1 MFTKTSYKAFK
12 HKAKKGMMKRVGR
25 VESRPE
31 DPSFKAVLAALEE
44 LKAELKDFHF
54 KAHGA
59 ARAGKNYN
67 SSLEHF
73 CGSGIK
79 GEGLFNK
86 ENLFVNAMSEH
97 FGPSL
102 DQFITVE
109 IPKLEELVVAYK
121 TAKLNFDS
129 TYFLTVKDM
138 KKREIS
144 GTDALEEVIKNNA
157 NLPALQQEYVDSKKE
172 IINQRNT
179 IKSELENDVTNA
191 LSEVRQS
198 SDAQHH
204 QLYVMYLQKR
214 IASTIAICEGKGFA
228 NLPDNEQQEEKKD
241 MVEDADIP
249 NVLDTDQDQAV
260 EKDVNDV
267 QVSAENVEFVDGSEK
282 GREEVKENQEHQEVE
297 EPQEVE
303 VYEEVDNVVPKVEV
317 VEQDTDVSGK
327 VLVDTTVKVEETKV
341 EEKSGVE
348 DIGPSFQTEDNEE
361 EEDIPLPPNRKAP
374 SVPNE
379 EISSSPQVLTPPPV
393 PTT

>member
-31 DPSFKAVLAALEE
+31 DPSFKAVLAALDQ

-138 KKREIS
+138 KKKEVA
-144 GTDALEEVIKNNA
+144 GGDVLEEVIKNNA
-157 NLPALQQEYVDSKKE
+157 NLPVLQQEYVDSKKE

-179 IKSELENDVTNA
+179 IISELENDVTNA
-191 LSEVRQS
+191 LLEVQQS

-214 IASTIAICEGKGFA
+214 LARTIAICDGKEVA
-228 NLPDNEQQEEKKD
+228 NLPDSEQQEEKKD
-241 MVEDADIP
+241 IVEDAE
-249 NVLDTDQDQAV
+249 NRSVLNTDQDLAV
-260 EKDVNDV
+260 EKDINDV
-267 QVSAENVEFVDGSEK
+267 QASAENEDFGDGSEM
-282 GREEVKENQEHQEVE
+282 GRDEVKKNQEIKENQEVE
-297 EPQEVE
+297 EH
-303 VYEEVDNVVPKVEV
+303 EEVDNAGPKVEV

-327 VLVDTTVKVEETKV
+327 LMADTTAKVEETKV
-341 EEKSGVE
+341 EEKSSVD
-348 DIGPSFQTEDNEE
+348 DICLSFKTEDNNEA
-361 EEDIPLPPNRKAP
+361 EDIPLPPNRKAP
-374 SVPNE
+374 SVPHE
-379 EISSSPQVLTPPPV
+379 EISSPSQVLTPPPA

>member
-31 DPSFKAVLAALEE
+31 DPSFKAVLAALEQ

-86 ENLFVNAMSEH
+86 ENLFVNALSEH

-138 KKREIS
+138 KKKEIT
-144 GTDALEEVIKNNA
+144 GTDVLEEVIKNNA

-191 LSEVRQS
+191 LSEVQQS

-214 IASTIAICEGKGFA
+214 IARTISICDGKEVA
-228 NLPDNEQQEEKKD
+228 NLRDSEQQEEKKD
-241 MVEDADIP
+241 IVEDDEIRS
-249 NVLDTDQDQAV
+249 VLDTDQDEDQAV

-267 QVSAENVEFVDGSEK
+267 QASAENEDLGDGSEM
-282 GREEVKENQEHQEVE
+282 GRDEVKKNQEVKENQEVE
-297 EPQEVE
+297 EH
-303 VYEEVDNVVPKVEV
+303 EEFDAGPKVEV
-317 VEQDTDVSGK
+317 VEQDADVSGK
-327 VLVDTTVKVEETKV
+327 LVADSTAKVVETIA
-341 EEKSGVE
+341 EEKSADE
-348 DIGPSFQTEDNEE
+348 DICLSLQTEDNNEA
-361 EEDIPLPPNRKAP
+361 EDIPLPPNRKAP
-374 SVPNE
+374 SVPHE
-379 EISSSPQVLTPPPV
+379 EISSPSQVLTPPPA